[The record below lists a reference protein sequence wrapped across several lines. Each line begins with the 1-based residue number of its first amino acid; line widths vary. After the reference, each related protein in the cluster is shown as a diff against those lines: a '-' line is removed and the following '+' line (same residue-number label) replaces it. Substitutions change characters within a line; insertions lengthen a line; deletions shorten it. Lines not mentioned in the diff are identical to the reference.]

1 MQMHKSLGFMTVFVV
16 AFAASALGQQP
27 GQPGGSVPP
36 VRRGYIAVLGGA
48 ASGQLGGADAAAPTA
63 PVFSVEYGD
72 DVRHDVLAYLTLS
85 YIENLMPQPLRDDLE
100 VTASALTQLTG
111 ALWEFQGR
119 DRAVIFVAGGKY
131 LFGRQDVQPYVGGGA
146 GIINVRRTV
155 LERNLG
161 DLTAAVFNDF
171 DGGSADLSLASAGL
185 TRPLI
190 EAAVGVGISK
200 GNTYVDIGYR
210 YRRAFR
216 LVDTLDF
223 GQFSVG
229 IGYRF

>member
-1 MQMHKSLGFMTVFVV
+1 MRILKSLGAVTVLTAAV
-16 AFAASALGQQP
+16 AGPAFGQVSQP
-27 GQPGGSVPP
+27 SGGPQPP
-36 VRRGYIAVLGGA
+36 RGYIAVLGGA
-48 ASGQLGGADAAAPTA
+48 ASGQLGGADAGSPTQ

-72 DVRHDVLAYLTLS
+72 DVRHDVIAYLNVS
-85 YIENLMPQPLRDDLE
+85 YIENLMPQPLRDDL
-100 VTASALTQLTG
+100 VLTASALTQLTG

-119 DRAVIFVAGGKY
+119 DRAVILTAGGKY

-146 GIINVRRTV
+146 GVINIRRFV

-171 DGGSADLSLASAGL
+171 DSGSADLSLASAGL

-190 EAAVGVGISK
+190 EAAFGVGITK
-200 GNTYVDIGYR
+200 GNTYVDVGYR

-216 LVDTLDF
+216 LVETLDF
-223 GQFSVG
+223 GQFTVG
-229 IGYRF
+229 VGYRW

>member
-1 MQMHKSLGFMTVFVV
+1 MQIQKSLGFMTVFVV
-16 AFAASALGQQP
+16 AFAASALGQQFA
-27 GQPGGSVPP
+27 QPGGTAPEP
-36 VRRGYIAVLGGA
+36 RGYIAVLGGA
-48 ASGQLGGADAAAPTA
+48 ASGTLGGADAGTPTQ

-72 DVRHDVLAYLTLS
+72 DIRRDVLAYLTVS

-100 VTASALTQLTG
+100 VTAAALTSLTG

-119 DRAVIFVAGGKY
+119 DRAIILTAGGKY
-131 LFGRQDVQPYVGGGA
+131 RFGREDVQPYVGGGA
-146 GIINVRRTV
+146 GIINIRRTV

-171 DGGSADLSLASAGL
+171 DSGSPDLSLATAGL
-185 TRPLI
+185 TRPLVEI
-190 EAAVGVGISK
+190 AAGVGISK

-229 IGYRF
+229 VGYRF